1 MRAWVVHADVST
13 SSSLGASGCLKV
25 FFPNTTRDML
35 SVTAGSIIFLCT
47 ELCLGPAVVC
57 VSWGQREK
65 EKERLQLGEAQ
76 CGKQALRRCR
86 KNVFFFFF
94 FFALRAMGTFWGH
107 AHLWSSMSEMPG
119 ANVWG
124 LCGVSQW
131 EGKRRGEKEELHL
144 RTLGTRRRLYK
155 SEGLLH
161 LADLSEHFLRWPL
174 GINLWRQ
181 TGHWV
186 RQPSA
191 AGPPVTAMAVSTG
204 LLWHLT
210 GPWCDI

>member
-76 CGKQALRRCR
+76 CGKQALRRCW
-86 KNVFFFFF
+86 KNVFFFF

-124 LCGVSQW
+124 LCGVSVS
-131 EGKRRGEKEELHL
+131 EKERDEE
-144 RTLGTRRRLYK
+144 RKRNFICGPRGRGGDCTNQKVSFTWQIWANTSSG
-155 SEGLLH
+155 
-161 LADLSEHFLRWPL
+161 DLSASICGGRQDTEWDSLQPLAHRSLRWRFRPVYS
-174 GINLWRQ
+174 GI
-181 TGHWV
+181 
-186 RQPSA
+186 
-191 AGPPVTAMAVSTG
+191 
-204 LLWHLT
+204 
-210 GPWCDI
+210 